1 MIKTMK
7 ISVNDD
13 IKYVL
18 NGENILFMQIE
29 ADETF
34 SLFYDNYTFGFNSG
48 SLTVSPTYN
57 GALVGTNMINTAYQ
71 VDLNDTAGNQ
81 KSLISSNFSR
91 MLTEIKDSFYNV

>member
-13 IKYVL
+13 VKYVL

-34 SLFYDNYTFGFNSG
+34 SLFYDNYRFGFNSG

-71 VDLNDTAGNQ
+71 VDLNDSAGNQ